1 MLPYNL
7 PGIFIEAAHAPPKS
21 PHETFLIYRIYLY
34 LAQSTREIRPNAS
47 NLSLACNL
55 PEKFMRK

>member
-21 PHETFLIYRIYLY
+21 PHETFLIYTY